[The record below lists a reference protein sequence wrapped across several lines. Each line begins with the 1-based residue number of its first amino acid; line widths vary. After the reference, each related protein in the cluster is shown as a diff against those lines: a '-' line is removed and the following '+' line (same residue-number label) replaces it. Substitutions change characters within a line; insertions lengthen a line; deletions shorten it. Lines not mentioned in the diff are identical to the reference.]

1 MDLIRLEW
9 PGDNCLRGLKGPDF
23 PWGSLR
29 KSQTVGYVTV
39 GWITICLFLKYL
51 PWKFMMILL
60 GCCLKKKKHIFG
72 FVWFDHDFGEG
83 QHQALH
89 GNHSVWK
96 PGIPGWT
103 AKWREN
109 PWVLPGKWRFT
120 IWESDWLTG
129 CHGKIH
135 FQNGKPSN
143 FQKGPWLA

>member
-23 PWGSLR
+23 PWG
-29 KSQTVGYVTV
+29 KSPQ
-39 GWITICLFLKYL
+39 ITDSWLCYCWLNHDLFVSE
-51 PWKFMMILL
+51 ILTMEIHDDTSWML
-60 GCCLKKKKHIFG
+60 LKKKKHIFG